1 MIVVEEGI
9 DCEGSLGFICAK
21 LGGLVPDQC
30 QRIGKS
36 GVLTEYLLAVR
47 CSARRPSRWKLE
59 VAAEKFHS
67 SMPIRPWL
75 CALYPP
81 FSSSIQFYSTTALH
95 GCQSLFGALVP
106 QCADCLRPDG

>member
-36 GVLTEYLLAVR
+36 GV
-47 CSARRPSRWKLE
+47 SN
-59 VAAEKFHS
+59 
-67 SMPIRPWL
+67 
-75 CALYPP
+75 
-81 FSSSIQFYSTTALH
+81 
-95 GCQSLFGALVP
+95 
-106 QCADCLRPDG
+106 